1 MSTADDRFLHDVM
14 CCFCVNQ
21 RPPLREHSFRVGL
34 KLEILHPT
42 IPCAICPGTVFRII
56 NKYYFIATV
65 SLTCHLLRHRPLFV
79 LTRTLPLAAIF
90 SIALTTSQIDKGF
103 VHLRRALFS
112 TKPGSGMQLIWK
124 GIANVCVFPCSHSR
138 KLINQCMASG
148 MH

>member
-1 MSTADDRFLHDVM
+1 MLFLRQSEAAVTRALVQSGSEAGDSAPDHTMRNLPWHRLPNHQQVLFHCHCESDLPSVA
-14 CCFCVNQ
+14 
-21 RPPLREHSFRVGL
+21 PY
-34 KLEILHPT
+34 T
-42 IPCAICPGTVFRII
+42 IVCLG
-56 NKYYFIATV
+56 
-65 SLTCHLLRHRPLFV
+65 
-79 LTRTLPLAAIF
+79 TLPLAAVF